1 MRFDRLLAAAV
12 VTAIVAAAGVGA
24 LAQTAEQA
32 GAGDAADIE
41 IANVPACAVSTS
53 NTSFPSYI
61 EDAMPQ
67 LKEAVPALRGLRVE
81 EQSPAES
88 EQLLNRTGTT
98 ITAMLP
104 RVPNL
109 IAKEEM
115 SQASLA
121 LPYMVSNGSQTSTS
135 GYSLGRM
142 GRGGPVPTGVS
153 QPAMRAADN
162 KEVGARLQTLLSE
175 PKNSVQ
181 FSYRIQSNPDDA
193 SKVGLR
199 EFRMNAQNEAIVTA
213 STNPGSP
220 RGVGF
225 GSLWLMFEPTRLNQ
239 FQFRHLGREKL
250 GKHDTVVLAFAQIP
264 ERATVSPRISLNRTT
279 CSYLM
284 QGVVWI
290 DPTLFQILRLQT
302 DLLFPLTGI
311 HERKLRSEIDFGEIR
326 IPARNLTLWMPSRVE
341 ISWEM
346 DTQAGA
352 ELHKYSEYRLFGSTS
367 RILIPDE
374 N

>member
-1 MRFDRLLAAAV
+1 MRFHRLLAAAV

-24 LAQTAEQA
+24 LAQTTESA
-32 GAGDAADIE
+32 GGIGDIE
-41 IANVPACAVSTS
+41 ISNVPACAVSTS

-61 EDAMPQ
+61 EDALPQ

-81 EQSPAES
+81 ELSPAES
-88 EQLLNRTGTT
+88 EELLNRTGTT
-98 ITAMLP
+98 ITAMMP

-109 IAKEEM
+109 IAKEEV
-115 SQASLA
+115 SQASIA
-121 LPYMVSNGSQTSTS
+121 LPYMVSNGSQTGNSS
-135 GYSLGRM
+135 YSLGRM

-153 QPAMRAADN
+153 QPAMRAADG
-162 KEVGARLQTLLSE
+162 KEVGAKLQALLSE

-181 FSYRIQSNPDDA
+181 FSYRIQSNSDEG

-199 EFRMNAQNEAIVTA
+199 EFRMNAQNEAIVAA
-213 STNPGSP
+213 STNPGNP

-264 ERATVSPRISLNRTT
+264 ERATVSPRISLGGTT

-326 IPARNLTLWMPSRVE
+326 IPARNLTLWMPNRVE

-346 DTQAGA
+346 DNQAGA

-367 RILIPDE
+367 RILTPDE